1 MMEELIDRRTFLFT
15 PFALAAARAAD
26 RKPNIVLIIAGNW
39 RAQAVPWA
47 GDPDVTAPNLA
58 RLGSE
63 SVTFSRAYSCSPRS
77 DPARAALLSGRYPHA
92 SGPVSN
98 PLARLSAAGYRVGV
112 FGDRQMDDVVSFLH
126 AGDQA
131 PFVVEWTLYNGS
143 GFAERFDPD
152 NLHVRENVPSTSE
165 TNSRRR
171 LADFY
176 GRCPARDREIGVV
189 LAALDRPGM
198 LEDTIVVFASDHG
211 EQFGSHGLQGDDV
224 PYEESARIALAV
236 RYPRAIP
243 KGAANDMLVSQAD
256 IVPTLLSVCGVPIP
270 GEIQGSD
277 LSGQIF
283 EQKGDRP
290 DAVYAEGKLGD
301 KDEWRMLVR
310 GFDKI
315 VTDLEGHVTHLYNL
329 AGDPNELND
338 LALVSAEQLK
348 RDSLLAE
355 QQVWMRRLGDRVDPS
370 GLRKR

>member
-1 MMEELIDRRTFLFT
+1 MMERMIDRRTFLLT

-58 RLGSE
+58 RLSSE

-92 SGPVSN
+92 SAQVLN
-98 PLARLSAAGYRVGV
+98 PLARLGTVGYRVGV

-126 AGDQA
+126 AGGQA

-143 GFAERFDPD
+143 GFAERFDPA
-152 NLHVRENVPSTSE
+152 NIHMRENVPPLSE
-165 TNSRRR
+165 TDSRRR

-211 EQFGSHGLQGDDV
+211 EQFGSHGLQGDDF
-224 PYEESARIALAV
+224 PYEESARIALAI
-236 RYPRAIP
+236 RYPRAVP
-243 KGAANDMLVSQAD
+243 KGAASDMLVSQAD
-256 IVPTLLSVCGVPIP
+256 IVPTLLSMCGIVAPS
-270 GEIQGSD
+270 EIQGSD
-277 LSGQIF
+277 LSAQIF

-290 DAVYAEGKLGD
+290 GAVYAEGKLGD

-329 AGDPNELND
+329 ADDPNELNN

-355 QQVWMRRLGDRVDPS
+355 QQVWMRKLGDRLDPS

>member
-1 MMEELIDRRTFLFT
+1 MMVGLIDRRTFLLT
-15 PFALAAARAAD
+15 PLALAVARAAD

-47 GDPDVTAPNLA
+47 GDPDVVAPNLT
-58 RLGSE
+58 RLGTE

-77 DPARAALLSGRYPHA
+77 DPARAALLAGRYPHA
-92 SGPVSN
+92 AGPVSN
-98 PLARLSAAGYRVGV
+98 PLTRLTTAGYRVGI
-112 FGDRQMDDVVSFLH
+112 FGDRQMDDVVGFLH

-143 GFAERFDPD
+143 GFAERFDPA
-152 NLHVRENVPSTSE
+152 NLHVRENVPSASE
-165 TNSRRR
+165 TDSRRR

-198 LEDTIVVFASDHG
+198 REDSIVVFVSDHG
-211 EQFGSHGLQGDDV
+211 EQFGSHGIQGDDV
-224 PYEESARIALAV
+224 PYEESARIALAI

-256 IVPTLLSVCGVPIP
+256 IVPTLLSMCGLPVP
-270 GEIQGSD
+270 GEIQGRD
-277 LSGQIF
+277 LAEQIF
-283 EQKGDRP
+283 GQKGDRP

-310 GFDKI
+310 GYDKI
-315 VTDLEGHVTHLYNL
+315 VTDLEGRATHLYNL
-329 AGDPNELND
+329 SDDPDELNN

>member
-15 PFALAAARAAD
+15 PFALAAAHAAD
-26 RKPNIVLIIAGNW
+26 RKPNILLIIAGNW

-47 GDPDVTAPNLA
+47 GDPDVMAPNLA
-58 RLGSE
+58 RLGAE
-63 SVTFSRAYSCSPRS
+63 SVTFSRAYACSPRS
-77 DPARAALLSGRYPHA
+77 DPARAALLTGRYPHA

-98 PLARLSAAGYRVGV
+98 PLAGLSTAGYRIGV

-131 PFVVEWTLYNGS
+131 PFLVEWTLNNGS

-165 TNSRRR
+165 TDSRRR

-198 LEDTIVVFASDHG
+198 VEDTIVVFASDHG

-224 PYEESARIALAV
+224 PYEESARIALAI

-256 IVPTLLSVCGVPIP
+256 IVPTLLTTCAARVP
-270 GEIQGSD
+270 GEMQGRD

-290 DAVYAEGKLGD
+290 DAVYAEGKLGH
-301 KDEWRMLVR
+301 KDEWRMLVH
-310 GFDKI
+310 GYDKI

-329 AGDPNELND
+329 SDDPNELNN

-355 QQVWMRRLGDRVDPS
+355 EQVWMRRLGDRVDPS

>member
-1 MMEELIDRRTFLFT
+1 VIDRRTFLLT
-15 PFALAAARAAD
+15 PFALAAAQTANR
-26 RKPNIVLIIAGNW
+26 RPNIVLIIAGNW

-47 GDPDVTAPNLA
+47 GDPDVAAPNLS
-58 RLGSE
+58 RLGTE

-77 DPARAALLSGRYPHA
+77 DPARAALLGGRYPHA
-92 SGPVSN
+92 SGQVSN
-98 PLARLSAAGYRVGV
+98 PLARLSTAGYRVGV

-131 PFVVEWTLYNGS
+131 PFLVEWTLYNGS
-143 GFAERFDPD
+143 GFAERFDPS
-152 NLHVRENVPSTSE
+152 NLHMRANVPSTSE
-165 TNSRRR
+165 TVSRRR
-171 LADFY
+171 LAEFY

-198 LEDTIVVFASDHG
+198 LEDSIVVFASDHG
-211 EQFGSHGLQGDDV
+211 EQFGSHGIQGDDV
-224 PYEESARIALAV
+224 PYEESARIALAI

-243 KGAANDMLVSQAD
+243 KGSANDMLVSQAD
-256 IVPTLLSVCGVPIP
+256 IVPTLLSMCGVPVP
-270 GEIQGSD
+270 GEIQGRD
-277 LSGQIF
+277 LAEQIF
-283 EQKGDRP
+283 RQNGNRP

-301 KDEWRMLVR
+301 KDEWRMLVH
-310 GFDKI
+310 GYDKI

-329 AGDPNELND
+329 SEDPSELNN

-355 QQVWMRRLGDRVDPS
+355 QQVWMRKLGDRVDPS

>member
-1 MMEELIDRRTFLFT
+1 MKRMIDRRTFLLT
-15 PFALAAARAAD
+15 PLALAAARAAD

-47 GDPDVTAPNLA
+47 GDLDVMAPNLA
-58 RLGSE
+58 RLGTE

-77 DPARAALLSGRYPHA
+77 EPARAALLAGRYPHA

-98 PLARLSAAGYRVGV
+98 PLARLSTAGYRVGV

-126 AGDQA
+126 SGGQT

-143 GFAERFDPD
+143 GFAERFPPD
-152 NLHVRENVPSTSE
+152 NLHIRENVPSTLE
-165 TNSRRR
+165 TDSRRR

-189 LAALDRPGM
+189 LAGLDRPGM

-211 EQFGSHGLQGDDV
+211 EQFGSHGLQGDDF
-224 PYEESARIALAV
+224 PYEESARIALAI
-236 RYPRAIP
+236 RYPRAIS

-256 IVPTLLSVCGVPIP
+256 IVPTLLSMCRVVAPS
-270 GEIQGSD
+270 EIQGRD
-277 LSGQIF
+277 LSEQIF
-283 EQKGDRP
+283 EQKGERP

-310 GFDKI
+310 GYDKI

-329 AGDPNELND
+329 ADDPNELND

-348 RDSLLAE
+348 RDALLAE
-355 QQVWMRRLGDRVDPS
+355 QQVWMRRLGDRLDPS
-370 GLRKR
+370 GLRRR